1 MQNER
6 PDLLRD
12 RRLEL
17 GLPPTP
23 PPLRPARGLVLL
35 GSGVGL
41 LLVLVVAAFQWANPS
56 AGAVAAGPSRSRG
69 DGGAEG
75 PSHEYKPENRHGA
88 Q

>member
-1 MQNER
+1 MQNHR

-35 GSGVGL
+35 GSGIGL
-41 LLVLVVAAFQWANPS
+41 VLVLVVAAFQWL
-56 AGAVAAGPSRSRG
+56 
-69 DGGAEG
+69 
-75 PSHEYKPENRHGA
+75 A
-88 Q
+88 QAREQSLQAQVDRMATV

>member
-41 LLVLVVAAFQWANPS
+41 VLVPIDLEIDRVL
-56 AGAVAAGPSRSRG
+56 VC
-69 DGGAEG
+69 
-75 PSHEYKPENRHGA
+75 
-88 Q
+88 

>member
-41 LLVLVVAAFQWANPS
+41 VLAMVVC
-56 AGAVAAGPSRSRG
+56 AVERLG
-69 DGGAEG
+69 
-75 PSHEYKPENRHGA
+75 
-88 Q
+88 

>member
-1 MQNER
+1 MQNHR

-35 GSGVGL
+35 GSGIGL
-41 LLVLVVAAFQWANPS
+41 VLVLVVAAFQWL
-56 AGAVAAGPSRSRG
+56 
-69 DGGAEG
+69 
-75 PSHEYKPENRHGA
+75 A
-88 Q
+88 QAREQSLQAQVDRMVRTKFKKHNINGLI